1 MMMTSQIVMSWGRV
15 QSFPHEVIG
24 LQNRFAS
31 MPELPPNMPHIL
43 PYGNGRSYGDSCLN
57 AGGALLKTRRL
68 DRFISFD
75 PTTGVLACE
84 SGVLLDEILRL
95 VVPQGWFPV
104 VTPGTRF
111 VTIGGAI
118 ANDVHGKN
126 HHRTGTF
133 GLHVRR
139 FELLRSDGKRLLCS
153 RDENADWFASTVG
166 GLGLTG
172 LITWAEIQLRRIGS
186 PWMNVETIRYQTL
199 HDFFELCRE
208 SDEDYEYTVSW
219 IDCSGKGKKMGR
231 GLFMRANHASAIA
244 SPDQYCPHTRT
255 FPFVPPVSLVNS
267 FSLKAFNALYYHKF
281 SRRQTRSM
289 QHYEQF
295 FYPLDDILE
304 WNKLYGPHGF
314 YQYQCVIPIA
324 VSNDGIAQLLR
335 EIGQSGLGSFLAVLK
350 LCGTS
355 ISPGR
360 LSFPQSGVT
369 LALDFPNRG
378 ESLYRLF
385 TRLDTIVREAGGRIY
400 PAKDARMPSELFRS
414 GYPQW
419 KAFTQF
425 IDPRFSSNF
434 WRRVT
439 ET

>member
-1 MMMTSQIVMSWGRV
+1 MIMTSRMVMSWGRV
-15 QSFPHEVIG
+15 QGFRHEIIG
-24 LQNRFAS
+24 LQNRFAA
-31 MPELPPNMPHIL
+31 MPELPANMPHIL

-57 AGGALLKTRRL
+57 AGGALLNTRKL

-75 PTTGVLACE
+75 PVTGVLACE
-84 SGVLLDEILRL
+84 SGVLLDEILKL
-95 VVPQGWFPV
+95 VVPQGWFLS

-133 GLHVRR
+133 GMHVRR
-139 FELLRSDGKRLLCS
+139 FELLRSDGQRLLCTHG
-153 RDENADWFASTVG
+153 ENTDWFAATVG

-186 PWMNVETIRYQTL
+186 PWMNIETIRYQTL
-199 HDFFELCRE
+199 DDFFELCAE
-208 SDEDYEYTVSW
+208 SDQDYEYTVSW
-219 IDCSGKGKKMGR
+219 VDCSGKGKKLGR
-231 GLFMRANHASAIA
+231 GLFMRANHAAAIA
-244 SPDQYCPHTRT
+244 VSARHCTKTRT

-267 FSLKAFNALYYHKF
+267 LSLKAFNTLYYHRQF
-281 SRRQTRSM
+281 SRHSQSI

-295 FYPLDDILE
+295 FYPLDGILE
-304 WNKLYGPHGF
+304 WNRLYGPRGF
-314 YQYQCVIPIA
+314 YQYQCVLPIG
-324 VSNDGIAQLLR
+324 VSKDASTQLLQQ
-335 EIGQSGLGSFLAVLK
+335 IGQSGMGSFLAVLK
-350 LCGTS
+350 LCGPA

-360 LSFPQSGVT
+360 LSFPQSGVS

-385 TRLDTIVREAGGRIY
+385 TKLDTIVREAGGRIY
-400 PAKDARMPSELFRS
+400 PAKDGRMPSELFRT